1 MMDSK
6 ANLKYDLY
14 ICFYFVFKMLI
25 LLLLKNK
32 KEYEPIYKARQTLT
46 GNEEEDGVKRRR
58 RRSGPDDDND
68 EDRNTNSGQQSY
80 GETKRFYGLEEQQQN
95 GANANMNAGYSST
108 LL

>member
-1 MMDSK
+1 MIY
-6 ANLKYDLY
+6 NLFLF
-14 ICFYFVFKMLI
+14 CFQGVNI
-25 LLLLKNK
+25 VILKNK

-46 GNEEEDGVKRRR
+46 GNEEDGVKRRR

-68 EDRNTNSGQQSY
+68 DDESGDTNSEQQSY

-95 GANANMNAGYSST
+95 GVNANMNAGYSST